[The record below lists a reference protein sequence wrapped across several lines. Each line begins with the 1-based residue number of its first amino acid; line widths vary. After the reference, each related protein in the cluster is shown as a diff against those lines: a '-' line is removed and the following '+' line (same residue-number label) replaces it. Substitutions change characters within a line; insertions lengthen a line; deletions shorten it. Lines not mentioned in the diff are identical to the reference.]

1 MEKIFLK
8 FDMVTKEYTIEKD
21 KINDYL
27 KEDAGSRMGHVYYSG
42 SGTDDYFC
50 GVGYIKIKST

>member
-21 KINDYL
+21 KI
-27 KEDAGSRMGHVYYSG
+27 
-42 SGTDDYFC
+42 DDYFC